1 MKRFFT
7 HADPVVPVHHPR
19 VLVETAAAHG
29 ADKRCLLAHAGISA
43 EMLTIPEARIS
54 YAQFGMLTADA
65 LRLTNNPALG
75 LDFGQN
81 LHLSHMG
88 MLGLAMMS
96 SESLGAALETGLRHY
111 RALAPAWDLR
121 LRVEAERGLLT
132 AYEALPYAPFQVFA
146 TEALA
151 VAILGMGRHL
161 LGRSLPVRELRLS
174 YSKPPYAERY
184 SEFFDMPVR
193 FDQVVTEAEFDPAVL
208 REPIH
213 CADPVT
219 AKLAER
225 YIVTHTS
232 GLPPVDG
239 LLAHVRRQLSAGE
252 GAQPSLDEIARA
264 LRTSPRSL
272 RRGLQQI
279 GTSYQELLE
288 EARRNRA
295 EAWIR
300 STELTVEQIADKLG
314 FASVRS
320 FRRAFKRWTGLTPNA
335 FRNGGA
341 EHSGLFR

>member
-1 MKRFFT
+1 MKKFFT

-19 VLVETAAAHG
+19 VLVETAAAQG
-29 ADKRCLLAHAGISA
+29 ADRCGLLANAGITP
-43 EMLTIPEARIS
+43 EMLTMPEARIS
-54 YAQFGMLTADA
+54 YLQFGILTANA

-88 MLGLAMMS
+88 MLGLALMS

-111 RALAPAWDLR
+111 RVLAPAWDLR
-121 LRVEAERGLLT
+121 LRVEPGRGLLT
-132 AYEALPYAPFQVFA
+132 AHEAIPYAPFQVFA

-161 LGRSLPVRELRLS
+161 LGRSLPVRELRVS
-174 YSKPPYAERY
+174 YPKPHYAERY
-184 SEFFDMPVR
+184 SHFFEMPVR
-193 FDQVVTEAEFDPAVL
+193 FDQAVNEAEFDPVVL
-208 REPIH
+208 KEPIF
-213 CADPVT
+213 CADPAT
-219 AKLAER
+219 AKLAEQ
-225 YIVTHTS
+225 YIVAQTS
-232 GLPPVDG
+232 AVPPVDG
-239 LLAHVRRQLSAGE
+239 LLAHVRRQLSACDG
-252 GAQPSLDEIARA
+252 GQPTLDNIARA

-300 STELTVEQIADKLG
+300 STDMTVEQIADKLG

-320 FRRAFKRWTGLTPNA
+320 FRRAFKRWTGLTPHA
-335 FRNGGA
+335 YRSA
-341 EHSGLFR
+341 RSAPPLFR